1 MPAAWVTSRA
11 VAAGAYKTGDMSFKS
26 DKTHRHLFWWMCG
39 QLMQLAQMET
49 SGSSDG
55 GGGPLLSLPLPG
67 EVSAMQ
73 PVHLKQ
79 WMASEAAVCKK
90 EMEMAMQGSDGASLV
105 AQYGGIFYTDLA
117 ELGEAPLHRDT
128 GSLAMH
134 GAAALLC
141 SL

>member
-49 SGSSDG
+49 SDSSGG
-55 GGGPLLSLPLPG
+55 GGGPLLSLPLPMS
-67 EVSAMQ
+67 VYSMQ
-73 PVHLKQ
+73 PVHRKE
-79 WMASEAAVCKK
+79 WMASEAVVCQK
-90 EMEMAMQGSDGASLV
+90 EMEMAVRGSDGASLV
-105 AQYGGIFYTDLA
+105 AQYEDIFYTNLT

-128 GSLAMH
+128 GALALH

>member
-1 MPAAWVTSRA
+1 MSGEWPQVGKAFLMFYVAAPPHMPAAWVTSRA

-79 WMASEAAVCKK
+79 WMASEAAVCKL
-90 EMEMAMQGSDGASLV
+90 SL
-105 AQYGGIFYTDLA
+105 I
-117 ELGEAPLHRDT
+117 HI
-128 GSLAMH
+128 
-134 GAAALLC
+134 
-141 SL
+141 